1 MRHWLGSVVT
11 WAIATLLITGAAAFA
26 WVRSAQIAIT
36 DERTAIAR
44 FEPAPAHEF
53 DWHELGPVVV
63 RAQLLQLPRTDGQGW
78 DQYPPLAAV
87 AAQTLVPGGREHL
100 LDLHIYGLDSDR
112 RIPMPPMGHIPPA
125 ELAAVINHVLT
136 SFSNEQVEGVQLY
149 SPDEVR
155 ARLGQ
160 RLSPRDVHERRRA
173 GASSR

>member
-26 WVRSAQIAIT
+26 WVRAAQIAIT

-53 DWHELGPVVV
+53 DWRELGRSSYV
-63 RAQLLQLPRTDGQGW
+63 RNCSNCHRLNGQGW

-87 AAQTLVPGGREHL
+87 AAQTLVAGGREHL
-100 LDLHIYGLDSDR
+100 LDLHIHGLDSDR

-136 SFSNEQVEGVQLY
+136 SFGNEQVEGVQLY

-160 RLSPRDVHERRRA
+160 RLSPRDVYERRQA
-173 GASSR
+173 GAPSR